1 MIIRTLLLL
10 LTAALGAAQVR
21 PVRLEE
27 LPAELQQKGWLEEI
41 AQATSQRVR
50 DGEWL
55 LARRHSGLITI
66 ANARASVRVSEAD
79 ACSPDIMKRL
89 QNLAPALVMRCYT
102 G

>member
-1 MIIRTLLLL
+1 VPDL
-10 LTAALGAAQVR
+10 
-21 PVRLEE
+21 PVENDS
-27 LPAELQQKGWLEEI
+27 LPRDASVCAMLAEH
-41 AQATSQRVR
+41 TVDRVR

-79 ACSPDIMKRL
+79 ACSPDIMDRS
-89 QNLAPALVMRCYT
+89 QNLAPALLMRCYT